1 MKRKK
6 VIDRRETMDPP
17 QEQQFQLPTFHK
29 TSKPVKAPA
38 KLPPQPYF
46 DGVLKAPL
54 KPGLGRG
61 LKPVGTMQDDSLV
74 NSSLDMNQYYR
85 NRSKGRQRI
94 VEKSFDQRKAGM
106 L

>member
-38 KLPPQPYF
+38 KLP
-46 DGVLKAPL
+46 A
-54 KPGLGRG
+54 
-61 LKPVGTMQDDSLV
+61 
-74 NSSLDMNQYYR
+74 
-85 NRSKGRQRI
+85 
-94 VEKSFDQRKAGM
+94 
-106 L
+106 